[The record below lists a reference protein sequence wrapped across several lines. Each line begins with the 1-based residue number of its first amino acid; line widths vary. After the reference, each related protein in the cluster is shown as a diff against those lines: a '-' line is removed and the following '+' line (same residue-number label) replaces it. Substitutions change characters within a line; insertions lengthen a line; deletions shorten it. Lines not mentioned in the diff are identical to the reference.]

1 VPTPH
6 NILRRT
12 FILTPFTTLLP
23 AEDDLTPPPSVST
36 YQRWFDAMA
45 EWQTLLKARTSQYAY
60 SLQEFQTWRKVRET
74 WRDFESKIDNYY
86 KGRPN

>member
-1 VPTPH
+1 
-6 NILRRT
+6 
-12 FILTPFTTLLP
+12 
-23 AEDDLTPPPSVST
+23 
-36 YQRWFDAMA
+36 MA